1 MMPTPEMYVTLTVSG
16 RPVASIEN
24 PELCRLVA
32 HEAVKT
38 MQGAVSEQC
47 SGLARL
53 RTALRPLISPSS
65 RKRV

>member
-1 MMPTPEMYVTLTVSG
+1 MMPMPEMYITLNVSG
-16 RPVASIEN
+16 RPVVSIES

-38 MQGAVSEQC
+38 MQGAVSAER

-53 RTALRPLISPSS
+53 RTALRPVISPP
-65 RKRV
+65 RKRT